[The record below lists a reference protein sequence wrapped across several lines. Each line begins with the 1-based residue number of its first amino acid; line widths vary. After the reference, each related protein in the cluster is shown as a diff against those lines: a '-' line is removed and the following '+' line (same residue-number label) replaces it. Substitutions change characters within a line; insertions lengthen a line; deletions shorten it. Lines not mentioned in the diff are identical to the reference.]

1 MIIRSGRS
9 LCVSKGASD
18 FINLKHPCSRES
30 FRLIQMKYFSTNRK
44 SAHVSFRE
52 ATLNGQPDDKGL
64 YFPERIPQL
73 SEEFWHGFANKSKA
87 QIAFEVIKPY
97 IGEDIDDET
106 LFAICAETVNFD
118 FPLVQITE
126 NIAALELFHG
136 ATLAFKDVGA
146 RFMSRCLKHFL
157 REKSEKTIVIVATS
171 GDTGGAVANGF
182 YDVEGVEVVIL
193 YPKGKV
199 SKVQELQLTT
209 LGKNI
214 TALEV
219 TGNFDDCQTLAKTA
233 LADEELKRKV
243 FLTSANSINVAR
255 WLPQQF
261 YYFYAFQQWNEM
273 ENGKWKMENEIQNPK
288 SKIQNPVICVPS
300 GNFGN
305 ICAGIL
311 AHISG
316 LPCEKFIAATNAN
329 DVIPQFMET
338 GKMENKNS
346 VATLSNAMDVAHPSN
361 FVRILEIFDNDYLNL
376 KEKMI
381 AVSVSDETT
390 ANTMREGYA
399 KYNYVLDPHGAVGF
413 YALEKYL
420 EKQPDKKGFFLETA
434 HPIKFDSVERIVG
447 TYGETP
453 ESVKDLFTKT
463 KQSIAIEANYEDL
476 RELLLKKI

>member
-1 MIIRSGRS
+1 
-9 LCVSKGASD
+9 
-18 FINLKHPCSRES
+18 
-30 FRLIQMKYFSTNRK
+30 MKYFSTNRK

-64 YFPERIPQL
+64 YFPEQIPTL
-73 SEEFWHGFANKSKA
+73 SADFWRGFADKSKA

-97 IGEDIDDET
+97 VGADIDDEM
-106 LFAICAETVNFD
+106 LFNICAETVNFD
-118 FPLVQITE
+118 FPLVKITE
-126 NIAALELFHG
+126 NIHALELFHG

-146 RFMSRCLKHFL
+146 RFMSRCLKHFS
-157 REKSEKTIVIVATS
+157 REKTEKTIVIVATS

-182 YDVEGVEVVIL
+182 YGVEDVEVVIL

-219 TGNFDDCQTLAKTA
+219 AGNFDDCQTLAKAA

-261 YYFYAFQQWNEM
+261 YYFYALQQWNEM

-329 DVIPQFMET
+329 DVIPRFLLNGEMIQ
-338 GKMENKNS
+338 KSS
-346 VATLSNAMDVAHPSN
+346 VSTLSNAMDVANPSN
-361 FVRILEIFDNDYLNL
+361 FVRILEIFGQDYINL
-376 KEKMI
+376 KDKME

-390 ANTMREGYA
+390 GNTMLEVYE
-399 KYNYVLDPHGAVGF
+399 KYKYVLDPHGAVGF

-420 EKQPDKKGFFLETA
+420 EKYPESRGVFLETA

-453 ESVKDLFTKT
+453 ESVKDLFTKM
-463 KQSIAIEANYEDL
+463 KQSIEIEANYEGL
-476 RELLLKKI
+476 RELLISKI